1 MARTP
6 KVVEDRRE
14 QIIQAALRV
23 FAQKG
28 FDKATNKDIAQEV
41 GITAGLIYH
50 YFRSKEAL
58 LKAALDGNSPQP
70 LFRSFVSQQPEL
82 PPNEFLRLIAQ
93 QLLKAAESEHF
104 VQLIRI
110 YLPAMIHDP
119 AIAPLGLPMIH
130 QAVKYLEDY
139 LMTKMQSGEIRR
151 TDARLTA
158 QIFLG
163 SIMDLVL
170 IRQIA
175 HDPTVLAYSREQ
187 IVDHLVN
194 VTLNGLLPVGVS

>member
-14 QIIQAALRV
+14 QIIEAALRV

-28 FDKATNKDIAQEV
+28 FDKATNKDIAGEA

-50 YFRSKEAL
+50 YFKSKEDL
-58 LKAALDGNSPQP
+58 LKAALEGNA
-70 LFRSFVSQQPEL
+70 PE
-82 PPNEFLRLIAQ
+82 
-93 QLLKAAESEHF
+93 QLLRSLSSKILEMSPEKMLRFVARQLLNAAESERF
-104 VQLIRI
+104 VLLIRI
-110 YLPAMIHDP
+110 YLPEMIHNP
-119 AIAPLGLPMIH
+119 GVAPLGLPMIH
-130 QAVKYLEDY
+130 DVVKFLEDY
-139 LMTKMQSGEIRR
+139 LQKKMESGELRR
-151 TDARLTA
+151 ADARLTA

-175 HDPTVLAYSREQ
+175 HDPEVLAYSREQ
-187 IVDHLVN
+187 IVDHLVHT
-194 VTLNGLLPVGVS
+194 TLYGLIPH